1 MTVRDNNGRILTSEN
16 PVILRMWKD
25 AGYKEEKKRA
35 SKKETS
41 ESTGVEE
48 QEVVRH
54 DISNI

>member
-1 MTVRDNNGRILTSEN
+1 MTVRDNNGRLLTSEN

-41 ESTGVEE
+41 ESMGVEE
-48 QEVVRH
+48 
-54 DISNI
+54 